1 MHSLT
6 HCAPLPVPAT
16 PRPRSWCG
24 MREHWAMTCYNVV
37 RTCQGRKKQ
46 SAAYKSVAPPPPV
59 MHILGQFRTWNFQV
73 GKSKLFARPPLHS
86 CMATLLEYQLKLACL
101 LLFAKLDGC
110 TVH

>member
-16 PRPRSWCG
+16 PRPRPWRG
-24 MREHWAMTCYNVV
+24 MREHWAMTCYNV

-46 SAAYKSVAPPPPV
+46 SAAYKSVAPPPV

-73 GKSKLFARPPLHS
+73 GKSKLFACPPS
-86 CMATLLEYQLKLACL
+86 PPCMHGYFIGILNSSLLAFCFL
-101 LLFAKLDGC
+101 LNWMD
-110 TVH
+110 VY